1 MSDAAAAAPPD
12 EPDKSARELILDHF
26 TGTADAGPQSI
37 GQIVEATKVD
47 RNTIDQA
54 LRRMIGNEEVV
65 RVDRGLYNKATTA
78 IG

>member
-37 GQIVEATKVD
+37 EQIVEATKVD

-54 LRRMIGNEEVV
+54 LHRMIGNEEVV

>member
-1 MSDAAAAAPPD
+1 
-12 EPDKSARELILDHF
+12 LILDHF

-47 RNTIDQA
+47 R
-54 LRRMIGNEEVV
+54 
-65 RVDRGLYNKATTA
+65 GLYNKATTA